1 MQSLDYLVFDYS
13 EDTEGM
19 GTLEAAASIW
29 PEQVPA
35 VQAELARVLDWAF
48 TAFAGQRG
56 PLEEGGDW
64 DYDLQG
70 LLEFTAS
77 QAVQYD
83 ELMRRFSV
91 APGPPGKPRHTYT
104 LALSGT
110 GEFCAAFRAQ
120 FGLDAPP

>member
-1 MQSLDYLVFDYS
+1 MSLNYLVFDYS
-13 EDTEGM
+13 EDTDGA
-19 GTLEAAASIW
+19 GTLEAAASVW

-48 TAFAGQRG
+48 TVFAGRRG

-70 LLEFTAS
+70 LLEFTAPQTATYDALTRRLS
-77 QAVQYD
+77 VQ
-83 ELMRRFSV
+83 
-91 APGPPGKPRHTYT
+91 PGPTGRPRHSYT

-110 GEFCAAFRAQ
+110 AGFWDAFRAQ
-120 FGLDAPP
+120 FGLDASP

>member
-1 MQSLDYLVFDYS
+1 MTLNYLIFDYS
-13 EDTEGM
+13 EDTDGA

-35 VQAELARVLDWAF
+35 VQAELVRVLDWAF
-48 TAFAGQRG
+48 TSFAGRRG

-70 LLEFTAS
+70 LLEFTAPQTVAYDALTRRLS
-77 QAVQYD
+77 VQ
-83 ELMRRFSV
+83 
-91 APGPPGKPRHTYT
+91 PGPAGKPRHTYT
-104 LALSGT
+104 LAFSGT

-120 FGLDAPP
+120 FGLDASA

>member
-1 MQSLDYLVFDYS
+1 MTLDYLVFDYS
-13 EDTEGM
+13 EDTEGA

-48 TAFAGQRG
+48 TAFEGRRG
-56 PLEEGGDW
+56 PLEAGGDW

-77 QAVQYD
+77 QEVRYDAVR
-83 ELMRRFSV
+83 RRFSV
-91 APGPPGKPRHTYT
+91 ESGPAGKPRHTYT
-104 LALSGT
+104 LALCGT
-110 GEFCAAFRAQ
+110 GAFCAAFRAQ
-120 FGLDAPP
+120 FGLDQSA